1 MQVRFK
7 VRSARFQN
15 SYPVFNTLEMC
26 WLCSQEPLCPLTE
39 GGGDHCGCTSPLL
52 GCTIAAWEC
61 TVCLVTPLAIGLGIE
76 MDSQSVN
83 GPEQNLPL
91 HIVKLFYSFAFLC
104 LPCSPSPNTV
114 DSILPPPCPLFF
126 PYIHHNFKTI
136 VSCNCRFPCLSYW
149 IACVLNSWRQRPYF
163 LSVCNLCPL

>member
-7 VRSARFQN
+7 VRSACFQN
-15 SYPVFNTLEMC
+15 SYPRFNTLEMC
-26 WLCSQEPLCPLTE
+26 WLCSQEPLCPFT
-39 GGGDHCGCTSPLL
+39 GGGGITVDAPLL

-61 TVCLVTPLAIGLGIE
+61 TVCLVTLLAIGLGIE

-91 HIVKLFYSFAFLC
+91 HIVKLFSFAFLC

-136 VSCNCRFPCLSYW
+136 VSCNCRFACLSL
-149 IACVLNSWRQRPYF
+149 ILDCMCLEF
-163 LSVCNLCPL
+163 LKAASLFSLCL